1 MPTKDNVTIGIE
13 WRFEPDWPGQRCGA
27 KTLQGIACQQP
38 TNRQNGRCR
47 LYGGA
52 STGAKTEE
60 GRARISALN
69 LLHGKFTKDKLE
81 KQRENA
87 AKGREIR
94 KELRQMERELI
105 AGGLLDKH
113 WRGSFPS

>member
-60 GRARISALN
+60 GRARISAASLR
-69 LLHGKFTKDKLE
+69 HGRYTKGKLE
-81 KQRENA
+81 ERWANVANGRDIREALASPDGLGNVLQ
-87 AKGREIR
+87 GEISIFR
-94 KELRQMERELI
+94 LGKR
-105 AGGLLDKH
+105 
-113 WRGSFPS
+113 